1 MRKKGIAVFCSL
13 AVLFS
18 ILFGGFPQKWQVSA
32 AADMTNFAE
41 EAAALTNQFR
51 QENGLP
57 ALQMAPV
64 LLDLSAQ
71 RAEELSQTYGHNRP
85 DGREWF
91 SVIEDSSWIPIV
103 MRRKMWRQDTTHR
116 RKRCRRGSILHS
128 PESHAGGTI
137 SVYRHWGVLPAGRYQ
152 SYYMYWDMLLISSQ
166 EPLEGARY
174 PDSSTATSETAAA
187 TTVTTT
193 QTEPVCRVSSVMSI
207 WTVWWT

>member
-91 SVIEDSSWIPIV
+91 SVIEDSTLDSNCYAAENV
-103 MRRKMWRQDTTHR
+103 AAGYR
-116 RKRCRRGSILHS
+116 RKRCRRGSILPLTGKPCWGNHIS
-128 PESHAGGTI
+128 ISALGCTTCRKIPIITI
-137 SVYRHWGVLPAGRYQ
+137 CTGICS
-152 SYYMYWDMLLISSQ
+152 
-166 EPLEGARY
+166 
-174 PDSSTATSETAAA
+174 
-187 TTVTTT
+187 
-193 QTEPVCRVSSVMSI
+193 
-207 WTVWWT
+207 

>member
-1 MRKKGIAVFCSL
+1 MWYNKENTAQRLFVQSRQTLFVRYCPKISQTHKGGVEMRKKGIAVFCGL

-57 ALQMAPV
+57 ALQLAPV

-91 SVIEDSSWIPIV
+91 SVIEDSTLDSNCYAAENVAAGYDTPQEVVQAWIDSP
-103 MRRKMWRQDTTHR
+103 THR
-116 RKRCRRGSILHS
+116 KAML
-128 PESHAGGTI
+128 GGTV
-137 SVYRHWGVLPAGRYQ
+137 SVYRHRGVLPAGRYQ
-152 SYYMYWDMLLISSQ
+152 SLLYV
-166 EPLEGARY
+166 LGYA
-174 PDSSTATSETAAA
+174 PDFLTGTAGGGK
-187 TTVTTT
+187 V
-193 QTEPVCRVSSVMSI
+193 P
-207 WTVWWT
+207 

>member
-85 DGREWF
+85 GGNGSASLR
-91 SVIEDSSWIPIV
+91 IPRWIPIV

-116 RKRCRRGSILHS
+116 RKRCRRGSILPLTGKPCWGNHIS
-128 PESHAGGTI
+128 ISALGCTTCRKIPIITI
-137 SVYRHWGVLPAGRYQ
+137 CTGICS
-152 SYYMYWDMLLISSQ
+152 
-166 EPLEGARY
+166 
-174 PDSSTATSETAAA
+174 
-187 TTVTTT
+187 
-193 QTEPVCRVSSVMSI
+193 
-207 WTVWWT
+207 

>member
-91 SVIEDSSWIPIV
+91 SVIEDSTLDSNCYAAENV
-103 MRRKMWRQDTTHR
+103 AAGYDTPQEAVPGVDR
-116 RKRCRRGSILHS
+116 FSHS

-152 SYYMYWDMLLISSQ
+152 SLLYV
-166 EPLEGARY
+166 LGYA
-174 PDSSTATSETAAA
+174 PDFLTGTAGGGE
-187 TTVTTT
+187 V
-193 QTEPVCRVSSVMSI
+193 P
-207 WTVWWT
+207 